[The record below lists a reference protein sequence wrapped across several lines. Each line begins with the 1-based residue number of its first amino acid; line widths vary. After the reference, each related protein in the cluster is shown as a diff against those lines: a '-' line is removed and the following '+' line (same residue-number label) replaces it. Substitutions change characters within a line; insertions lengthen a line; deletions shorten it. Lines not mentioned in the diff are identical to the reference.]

1 MSERQNN
8 PGSRFDA
15 RTVGI
20 AGAIVIAVGVVGVFA
35 LMALRAQT
43 PAGGQQKAPPAEV
56 QLPTEA
62 LANATDSPSVLDAP
76 VESLRGSDEGRI
88 ELFDERTGELSQT
101 LSYSRFEPLESGR
114 YSVTD
119 PNAKIILDDGRAI
132 QITSRTARFNR
143 RGSTNEPQSGEF
155 RGDVRIRLLEATG
168 ENQVGLTIATDSL
181 RFDSTLGELRTTD
194 KVVATSPES
203 EFRGEGLIVVY
214 SEADR
219 KLLYLRVERGESL
232 SWTPTERTRHATRA
246 SSSGSQ
252 AGAPSAVVDH
262 YRAVFTGPVT
272 IDSGSRTVNAE
283 RLELWA
289 SLFDGGLS
297 PDAIT
302 RISLASTDAKGSTQT
317 TTGEAL
323 VSASANE
330 PVVMR
335 WSGPLEVQPLDAKP
349 AELTNDEVFVRL
361 SSPNQG
367 LVRVNDAEAG
377 VEASG
382 VAFEYGL
389 TSGAFT
395 VAGVGPRGVTVRA
408 RDRAEA
414 LVGRFEANLVRG
426 TASFPGPGTM
436 RAIGGA
442 TADAPIDASGQ
453 PLPQDVSW
461 LGRADFTIAKSQ
473 DGALLGAL
481 NRAVFTDGV
490 LARDQGRE
498 AGAML
503 AQLDFEVRE
512 GRSALTG
519 VSLRD
524 QASLNSD
531 EDGRINAKR
540 IDIAFAESTDGSG
553 NPLIRA
559 ATAEGDVRASR
570 GGDAIRAELVEVD
583 FVLGDDGKPEV
594 DAFRAELGVEIAVVS
609 DDGERID
616 AIADTVRASPREEVA
631 ELVGE
636 PAVLKRGAATIRGRA
651 LRLDGRRAAIAGFGP
666 GEAEYVLAPGD
677 GRDSLPYERVR
688 AVWNS
693 AMSYDDSTGQAEF
706 TGDASLQGDN
716 GALVR
721 DTARAERITALFERV
736 EGAPSTAA
744 TDPIPGG
751 HRRLVRAEFLSAR
764 YEGTSES
771 EVEIES
777 RRYSSV
783 AGAQGGVAL
792 NQLLFLSG
800 ERVFVDGASQGI
812 EVPGPGR
819 LVVEDRRGSGAA
831 SSSPTGGSFASGASS
846 KGTTMFEWQGALRA
860 SQAAGDA
867 TITESVLVR
876 HLPLDSTQTVELDA
890 ERVSAILPERGRSGD
905 SAGEVVV
912 ERVEASGAVYVR
924 SGRRQMIADR
934 LIFAPQER
942 TIEAFPALGNVVTLF
957 DPQVGAPLVAR
968 NPVYWNIATDTLRAT
983 GLEPISAPR

>member
-1 MSERQNN
+1 MSERQNSS
-8 PGSRFDA
+8 GSRFDV

-43 PAGGQQKAPPAEV
+43 PAGGQQRATPAEV
-56 QLPTEA
+56 ELPTEA
-62 LANATDSPSVLDAP
+62 LANAGDSPSVLDAP

-88 ELFDERTGELSQT
+88 ELFDERTGQLSQT

-114 YSVTD
+114 YSVAD
-119 PNAKIILDDGRAI
+119 PNARIILDDGRAI
-132 QITSRTARFNR
+132 QITSRTARFVR
-143 RGSTNEPQSGEF
+143 RGSSNEPQSGEF

-168 ENQVGLTIATDSL
+168 ENEVGLTIATDSL

-203 EFRGEGLIVVY
+203 EFRGEGLTVVY

-219 KLLYLRVERGESL
+219 KLLYLRVDRGESL
-232 SWTPTERTRHATRA
+232 SWTPTERTRNAARST
-246 SSSGSQ
+246 SGGSQ
-252 AGAPSAVVDH
+252 TSATSAAVDH

-289 SLFDGGLS
+289 TLFDGGLS

-302 RISLASTDAKGSTQT
+302 RIRLASTDAQGSTQT
-317 TTGEAL
+317 TTGDAL
-323 VSASANE
+323 VSAGANE
-330 PVVMR
+330 PVIMR

-349 AELTNDEVFVRL
+349 GELAQDEVFARL

-367 LVRVNDAEAG
+367 LVRVQDADAG
-377 VEASG
+377 LEASG
-382 VAFEYGL
+382 VSFEYGL

-395 VAGVGPRGVTVRA
+395 AVGVGPRGVTVRA

-414 LVGRFEANLVRG
+414 LVGRFEANLIRG

-436 RAIGGA
+436 RAIGAA
-442 TADAPIDASGQ
+442 TDNAPLDASGQ

-461 LGRADFTIAKSQ
+461 LGRADFTIAKAP

-481 NRAVFTDGV
+481 TRAVFADGV
-490 LARDQGRE
+490 LARDQGRD

-503 AQLDFEVRE
+503 AQLDFDVRE
-512 GRSALTG
+512 GRSALTS

-524 QASLNSD
+524 RASLSAL
-531 EDGRINAKR
+531 EDGRISAKR
-540 IDIAFAESTDGSG
+540 IDIAFADGADSRG
-553 NPLIRA
+553 NPLLRS
-559 ATAEGDVRASR
+559 ATAEGEVRATR
-570 GGDAIRAELVEVD
+570 DGDAISAELVEVD
-583 FVLGDDGKPEV
+583 FVLGDDDKPEV
-594 DAFRAELGVEIAVVS
+594 DAFRAELGVEIALVS

-616 AIADTVRASPREEVA
+616 AIADTVRASPRNETA
-631 ELVGE
+631 ELIGE
-636 PAVLKRGAATIRGRA
+636 PAVIRRGAATVRGRA
-651 LRLDGRRAAIAGFGP
+651 LRLDGRRAAISGFGP

-706 TGDASLQGDN
+706 TGDASLQGDD

-721 DTARAERITALFERV
+721 DSARAERITAVFEKV
-736 EGAPSTAA
+736 AGSATGSTGA
-744 TDPIPGG
+744 IPGG
-751 HRRLVRAEFLSAR
+751 DRRLVRAEFRSGR

-771 EVEIES
+771 DVEIES
-777 RRYSSV
+777 RRYESV
-783 AGAQGGVAL
+783 AGAQGGVTL

-800 ERVFVDGASQGI
+800 ERVFVDGESQGI

-819 LVVEDRRGSGAA
+819 MVVEDRRGSGASGSA
-831 SSSPTGGSFASGASS
+831 PKGGSFASGASS
-846 KGTTMFEWQGALRA
+846 KGTTMFEWQGSLRA

-867 TITESVLVR
+867 TITNGVLVR
-876 HLPLDSTQTVELDA
+876 HLPLDSTQTVELEA
-890 ERVSAILPERGRSGD
+890 ERVSAILPERGRSIE

-934 LIFAPQER
+934 LIFAPQES